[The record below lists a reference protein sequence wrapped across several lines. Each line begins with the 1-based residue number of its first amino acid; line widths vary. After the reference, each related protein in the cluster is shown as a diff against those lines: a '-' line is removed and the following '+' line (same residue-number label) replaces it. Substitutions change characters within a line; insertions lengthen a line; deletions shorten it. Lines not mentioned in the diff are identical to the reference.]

1 MNHKFPIIP
10 DSLEP
15 SLSAAITFGSS
26 SLVFLI
32 LSFITGRI
40 LFSFLFSVLLLLCIW
55 EIREL
60 LYRRKERGHLS
71 AQKCSEAE
79 HQTLGITYPRN
90 KNSRRMQKAVGVFL
104 FIIINVIMLYS
115 FTTDSAEL
123 SAIFGAATPLIMILL
138 DYNAVR
144 FTWQEIKLQKFRLA
158 VYALSLLLFLYP
170 LLTTLGILSIQDL
183 VPEQIWFKV
192 NLLLRLAFA
201 PLLLATIYFIIRDT
215 WRRMY
220 NRPL

>member
-115 FTTDSAEL
+115 FTTGGAEL

-158 VYALSLLLFLYP
+158 VYALSLLLFLYH

-192 NLLLRLAFA
+192 NLLLGLAFA

>member
-40 LFSFLFSVLLLLCIW
+40 LFSFLFSVSLLLCIW

-71 AQKCSEAE
+71 AQKCSEAK

-115 FTTDSAEL
+115 FTTDGAEL

-144 FTWQEIKLQKFRLA
+144 FTRQEIKLQKFRLA
-158 VYALSLLLFLYP
+158 VYALSLLLFLYH

-183 VPEQIWFKV
+183 VPEQI
-192 NLLLRLAFA
+192 
-201 PLLLATIYFIIRDT
+201 
-215 WRRMY
+215 
-220 NRPL
+220 